1 MLDCN
6 TTEGKKFIKKENET
20 RNILQNFYKDKLLTI
35 KKPTDKA
42 HTDDGM
48 MYMNSKLHGVCEIK
62 TRPHWNRKRREP
74 FTLERFL
81 NDRKGY
87 LITEWKLTGL
97 QKVSKENL
105 IWSYIFL
112 NIPYEKR
119 IVKFRVTDRDGN
131 FFIKYNSDFTET
143 YYSSND
149 YKGKVFRDNA
159 YIPYKGNE
167 EHIEWFNY
175 G

>member
-87 LITEWKLTGL
+87 LITERKLTRL
-97 QKVSKENL
+97 QKESKENL
-105 IWSYIFL
+105 IF
-112 NIPYEKR
+112 EKC
-119 IVKFRVTDRDGN
+119 
-131 FFIKYNSDFTET
+131 
-143 YYSSND
+143 SN
-149 YKGKVFRDNA
+149 
-159 YIPYKGNE
+159 
-167 EHIEWFNY
+167 
-175 G
+175 